1 MKFSIIALGAIALC
15 ALQQQTFAKQIDSSI
30 STSASEV
37 DIDARG
43 LGLGLGGSGCGS
55 CECSSES
62 SCGGGDSGIDLGLD
76 HIVIE
81 VKELVD
87 GLLKGVVSL
96 IHQLLGLDK
105 SCLIGIGHGS
115 GLLDL
120 DILHL
125 DLESFGLDLDE
136 IIENLIDDGLL
147 KDNHLLGLVRKLLEL
162 VEDLLKC
169 LGLELDLT
177 GLLEGHKL
185 TGGKSCEPTG
195 LDLNIVKKIL
205 ELIQGILKGG
215 VSENPLCKLLEAV
228 GNLLS
233 ELLGGAKLTHLDGVT
248 GIAQKRS
255 LLRRNLVKRAN

>member
-15 ALQQQTFAKQIDSSI
+15 ALQQQTFANQIGSSI

-37 DIDARG
+37 DIAARG
-43 LGLGLGGSGCGS
+43 LDLGLGGGGCGS

-62 SCGGGDSGIDLGLD
+62 SCGGDGSGIDLGLD

-81 VKELVD
+81 VKVLVD
-87 GLLKGVVSL
+87 GLLKSVVNL

-125 DLESFGLDLDE
+125 DLEHIGLDLGE
-136 IIENLIDDGLL
+136 TIEELLGDGLL
-147 KDNHLLGLVRKLLEL
+147 EDHGLLGLVHQLLEL
-162 VEDLLKC
+162 VENLLKC

-177 GLLEGHKL
+177 GILEGHKL
-185 TGGKSCEPTG
+185 TGGNSCEPTG
-195 LDLNIVKKIL
+195 LDLNIVQKIL
-205 ELIQGILKGG
+205 ELIQTILKGDISG
-215 VSENPLCKLLEAV
+215 ENVLCKLLKAI

-233 ELLGGAKLTHLDGVT
+233 EILGGTKLTHLDGIT
-248 GIAQKRS
+248 QKRS
-255 LLRRNLVKRAN
+255 LLRRNFVKRAN